1 MNQEEIM
8 ELAIQN
14 REKARSVLNESGIA
28 DVWREAGCRSTS
40 SAHCEWGFWPL
51 TAMSIS
57 MSIPKV

>member
-1 MNQEEIM
+1 MNQDEIM

-28 DVWREAGCRSTS
+28 DVWREAGCRVNIVGSLRM
-40 SAHCEWGFWPL
+40 GFWPL

-57 MSIPKV
+57 MYIPKV